1 MGIDY
6 TKRPA
11 SPPPAQPP
19 PPQQGGY
26 PPPPPPQQGGYPPP
40 PPQQGG
46 YPPPPP
52 PQQGGYPPP
61 PPPQQGGY
69 PPPQQQGGYPQQG
82 GQPQQQPGV
91 SLSKVTLTKS
101 APAVSLRKHGGQG
114 GVLRVNLN
122 WNARPQQQKGLF
134 RKNTQ
139 LDLDLGCLYEFA
151 DGSKGVVQ
159 ALGNAFQADMRT
171 TGEVLI
177 SLDGDDRSGAVSGG
191 ENMSINLQDV
201 AKIRRVLVFA
211 LIYEGAANWASADGL
226 LTIYPVGA
234 PPIEVRLDDPRDGA
248 RICAVAQLINNNGE
262 LVIQRE
268 VNYLNGAQRALDEAY
283 GWGMNWTAGRK

>member
-6 TKRPA
+6 NKRPA
-11 SPPPAQPP
+11 TPPQAPP
-19 PPQQGGY
+19 PPPPLQQGGY
-26 PPPPPPQQGGYPPP
+26 PPPPPPQQ
-40 PPQQGG
+40 QGG

-52 PQQGGYPPP
+52 PQQQGGYPPP
-61 PPPQQGGY
+61 PGGGYAPPAPPQGG
-69 PPPQQQGGYPQQG
+69 G
-82 GQPQQQPGV
+82 GV

-101 APAVSLRKHGGQG
+101 APSVSLTKHGGQG
-114 GVLRVNLN
+114 GSVRVNLN
-122 WNARPQQQKGLF
+122 WNARPEQKGLF

-159 ALGNAFQADMRT
+159 ALGNSFRGDMQT

-177 SLDGDDRSGAVSGG
+177 QLDGDDRSGANTGG
-191 ENMSINLQDV
+191 ENMNINLQDIS
-201 AKIRRVLVFA
+201 KIRRILVFA
-211 LIYEGAANWASADGL
+211 LIYEGAANWAAANGL
-226 LTIYPVGA
+226 LTIFPINA
-234 PPIEVRLDDPRDGA
+234 APIEVHLDDPRDGA
-248 RICAVAQLINNNGE
+248 RICAVAQLINQNGE
-262 LVIQRE
+262 LIINRE